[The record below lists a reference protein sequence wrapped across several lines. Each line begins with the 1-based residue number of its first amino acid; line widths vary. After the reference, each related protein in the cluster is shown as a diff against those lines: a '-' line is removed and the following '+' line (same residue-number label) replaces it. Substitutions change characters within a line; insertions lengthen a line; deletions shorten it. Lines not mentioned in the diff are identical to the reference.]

1 MSKAARVESI
11 DAIRLFRASLL
22 TFAEKANV
30 ALGEAESEVQRVMSW
45 LENEQTQHWTSELR
59 KRQEAVAKAKESLRF
74 KQVFKSQTGAKQSTV
89 DEEKALAIAERRLA
103 EAQQKMVNT
112 KRWMR
117 QLQKEAHV
125 YRGTVQR
132 LSTTVQVDLPTAAGK
147 MDRMIQS
154 LESYVALNAPTT
166 DFGSEGAAGGAFGA
180 EVGCGSVERDV
191 AFQRLDHPI
200 HLPGGGGKVH
210 LHRGGKALHGAAIDV
225 CFLLKLAHP
234 PLGVDHFL
242 LRLGQT
248 PFRDGERF
256 FLIHGRLLGTGLA
269 LENLLESEG
278 FLGLGDR
285 LLAFAQ
291 FAGPVLGLLVFQPA
305 HDALHLGLR
314 LAQRDV
320 GLLGEGQ
327 QRSAEQPDGINGFN
341 AGGLAH
347 GMKAPLLKMSASPH
361 RCLRYSSI
369 NVAFLARNDT
379 CSCEASRNLANSL
392 AVNAKASVNLRCS
405 WSRQVAS

>member
-59 KRQEAVAKAKESLRF
+59 KRQEAVAKAKEALRF

-89 DEEKALAIAERRLA
+89 DEEKALAIAERRLT

-166 DFGSEGAAGGAFGA
+166 DFGSEGAAGGAGVSRGSGVIPEAGGA
-180 EVGCGSVERDV
+180 YKDLRKSTPSAADRAGAPGADLAAAPWPTGEFAPGDDEALAKVPLPRQPVDGSAMVVMAASLASARRVYFE
-191 AFQRLDHPI
+191 RLD
-200 HLPGGGGKVH
+200 
-210 LHRGGKALHGAAIDV
+210 
-225 CFLLKLAHP
+225 
-234 PLGVDHFL
+234 
-242 LRLGQT
+242 
-248 PFRDGERF
+248 
-256 FLIHGRLLGTGLA
+256 
-269 LENLLESEG
+269 
-278 FLGLGDR
+278 
-285 LLAFAQ
+285 
-291 FAGPVLGLLVFQPA
+291 
-305 HDALHLGLR
+305 
-314 LAQRDV
+314 
-320 GLLGEGQ
+320 
-327 QRSAEQPDGINGFN
+327 
-341 AGGLAH
+341 
-347 GMKAPLLKMSASPH
+347 
-361 RCLRYSSI
+361 
-369 NVAFLARNDT
+369 
-379 CSCEASRNLANSL
+379 
-392 AVNAKASVNLRCS
+392 
-405 WSRQVAS
+405 